1 MRARSIAALAALT
14 LVGALAGTLIVSP
27 SVAHAQSSRPAG
39 PSSGWPQRPVKF
51 IIPFGPGAGADIG
64 ARLFA
69 DRLSK
74 RWGQSVVVENR
85 PGADGIVAISAFVS
99 ANDDHVLLFAAT
111 GSFTVHPFQ
120 YDKLPYAPRD
130 LNPITRVSNT
140 ILVVS
145 VPESL
150 KVNSLAELV
159 TLARAQPGKLNAAL
173 VPGITEL
180 VFTGFLKGE
189 RLDMTKIPY
198 RDIVQAGTDLAEAR
212 VQVMMSSLAL
222 VQPHIQAGKVK
233 VLAVASHQPVAT
245 LPGIPTVA
253 AAGFPALEL
262 EGLVGLFGPRA
273 MPAELR
279 ERIAAD
285 VRAVADAD
293 SEIATRLATTGQ
305 VVNTG
310 TAVEFATAVDD
321 QRAQV
326 AAVAQQIG
334 MKPR

>member
-1 MRARSIAALAALT
+1 MRARSIAALAAL
-14 LVGALAGTLIVSP
+14 VLAFAS
-27 SVAHAQSSRPAG
+27 SVG
-39 PSSGWPQRPVKF
+39 PSRAQVQAWPQRPVKF

-74 RWGQSVVVENR
+74 RWGQTVVVENR
-85 PGADGIVAISAFVS
+85 PGADGIVAITAFVS
-99 ANDDHVLLFAAT
+99 ANDDHTLLFAAT

-120 YDKLPYAPRD
+120 FEKLSYEPRD
-130 LNPITRVSNT
+130 LNPIARVSNT
-140 ILVVS
+140 VLVVA

-150 KVNSLAELV
+150 KIGTLAALV
-159 TLARAQPGKLNAAL
+159 ALARAQPGKLNAAL

-189 RLDMTKIPY
+189 GLDMTKIPY

-212 VQVMMSSLAL
+212 VQVMMSSLAI
-222 VQPHIQAGKVK
+222 VQPHMQSGKVRL
-233 VLAVASHQPVAT
+233 LAAASHEPVAT
-245 LPGIPTVA
+245 LPGVPTVA

-262 EGLVGLFGPRA
+262 EGLVGLFGPRD
-273 MPAELR
+273 MPVELR

-285 VRAVADAD
+285 VRAVAAAD
-293 SEIATRLATTGQ
+293 PEIGARLAATGQ

-310 TAVEFATAVDD
+310 SAAEFAKAVDD
-321 QRAQV
+321 QRAKV
-326 AAVAQQIG
+326 AAVAHQIG